1 MVNKP
6 LQLNLTLR
14 AKITL
19 IGLVTTSLII
29 VSMIIAGNLIQNVS
43 KQQYSAATIK
53 GKSVL
58 WKQITTNRLNE
69 LKLGMRHLSRDRTTL
84 EALAKNDVALLAE
97 AISTTYNRLSA
108 SEILDHLVIV
118 NTNGNILYT
127 SRQPDASTST
137 TSATTNDIALETI
150 RETKVMYGVELDAA
164 GKISLV
170 CTFPLYSS
178 GTLVGAGIYSKN
190 INDAVKEFSQNDS
203 SSVYIVGVNSD
214 VQYGTDIDLYNSLT
228 IELPSIEKENTL
240 AITQDEHVYGISISP
255 VINHKNVPIGR
266 LISIGDA
273 TESYEATRE
282 IQFVAYGIIA
292 VLTALSLLGL
302 FLYLRHSLSPL
313 GKLMDTVSELAK
325 GNTSIRSDISTNDEF
340 GQLSSAFNNMAQRI
354 QDSID
359 TERQNAEDV
368 KGKVEL
374 ILDGVE
380 CAANGDLTSEMMV
393 FRESDAISQ
402 LASGIQKMLDN
413 LNSLVSQVRK
423 SGVQVAASANQIA
436 ATAKQQ
442 EATIT
447 EQVATSSE
455 IVATSKQI
463 SSTSKELLLTMEEVA
478 DVSHNTSIS
487 AESGRQALSQMENTM
502 EQMVGASSAITSKL
516 AVLNEKAQNINTV
529 VTTITK
535 VADQT
540 NLLSL
545 NAAIEAEKAGEYGVG
560 FSVVATEIRRL
571 ADQTAVATWD
581 IEQIVQEMQSAV
593 SAGVMGMDKFSE
605 EVRSGVSEVNKVG
618 EQLSNIIEQVQ
629 NLIPKFENVHEGM
642 QSQSTGAAQITE
654 SIIQLNDASQQTA
667 ESLHQS
673 NDSIARL
680 NDAAHTLQDGIS
692 VFKIN
697 DK

>member
-1 MVNKP
+1 MKNP
-6 LQLNLTLR
+6 FQLNLTLR

-19 IGLVTTSLII
+19 IGLVTTSLVII
-29 VSMIIAGNLIQNVS
+29 SMMIAGNMIQNVS
-43 KQQYSAATIK
+43 EQQYSSAIIK

-58 WKQITTNRLNE
+58 WKQITDNQLNE
-69 LKLGMRHLSRDRTTL
+69 LKLGMRHLTRDRTSL
-84 EALAKNDVALLAE
+84 ESLANNDVILLADN
-97 AISTTYNRLSA
+97 ISTTYNRLNASGILDQLEIINAGGKTLYSTYDSAGSARVASA
-108 SEILDHLVIV
+108 SVKEM
-118 NTNGNILYT
+118 
-127 SRQPDASTST
+127 
-137 TSATTNDIALETI
+137 ALESV
-150 RETKVMYGVELDAA
+150 RATKVIYGVELDNA
-164 GKISLV
+164 GKLSLA
-170 CTFPLYSS
+170 CSFPLYAG
-178 GTLVGAGIYSKN
+178 GTLVGAGIYTKEINNAATAFSK
-190 INDAVKEFSQNDS
+190 NDS
-203 SSVYIVGVNSD
+203 SFAYIISENGK
-214 VQYGTDIDLYNSLT
+214 VQYGTDIDLYNTLSIKLPAIDVESTLT
-228 IELPSIEKENTL
+228 IPHNDHIYVVSIF
-240 AITQDEHVYGISISP
+240 P
-255 VINHKNVPIGR
+255 VKNHKNIPIGR
-266 LISIGDA
+266 IISIGDA
-273 TESYEATRE
+273 TTSYNETLK
-282 IQFVAYGIIA
+282 IKYIAYGIIA
-292 VLTALSLLGL
+292 VLTAIALLGL
-302 FLYLRHSLSPL
+302 FFYLRHSLSPL
-313 GKLMDTVSELAK
+313 GKLMIAVSEIAK

-340 GQLSSAFNNMAQRI
+340 GKLSHAFNDMAQRI
-354 QDSID
+354 QDSIE

-374 ILDGVE
+374 ILTGVE
-380 CAANGDLTSEMMV
+380 NAANGDLTTEMMV
-393 FRESDAISQ
+393 FRENDAIGQ
-402 LASGIQKMLDN
+402 LANGIQKMLDN
-413 LNSLVSQVRK
+413 LNTLVSQVQK
-423 SGVQVAASANQIA
+423 SGVQVASSANQIA

-463 SSTSKELLLTMEEVA
+463 SSTSKELLHTMEEVA
-478 DVSHNTSIS
+478 DVSHNTSVS
-487 AESGRQALSQMENTM
+487 AESGRQALAQMEHTM
-502 EQMVGASSAITSKL
+502 HQMVEASSAITSKL

-618 EQLSNIIEQVQ
+618 MQLSDIIEQVQ

-642 QSQSTGAAQITE
+642 QSQSTGAEQITE
-654 SIIQLNDASQQTA
+654 SIVQLNDAAQQTA
-667 ESLHQS
+667 ESLRQS
-673 NDSIARL
+673 NESISRL
-680 NDAAHTLQDGIS
+680 NEAAHGLQSGIS

-697 DK
+697 AK

>member
-6 LQLNLTLR
+6 LQLNLSLR
-14 AKITL
+14 SKITL
-19 IGLVTTSLII
+19 IGLVTTSLVII
-29 VSMIIAGNLIQNVS
+29 SMIIAGNLIQTVS
-43 KQQYSAATIK
+43 EEKYNAASFK

-58 WKQITTNRLNE
+58 WKQITSNQLNE
-69 LKLGMRHLSRDRTTL
+69 LKLGMRHLTRDRTTL
-84 EALAKNDVALLAE
+84 EAMIINDIDLLNE
-97 AISTTYNRLSA
+97 SISTTYNRLSA
-108 SEILDHLVIV
+108 SDVLNHLEIV
-118 NTNGNILYT
+118 NTNGKILYT
-127 SRQPDASTST
+127 SYDSGVSKGSKTSVEM
-137 TSATTNDIALETI
+137 ALKTI
-150 RETKVMYGVELDAA
+150 HATKVLYGVELDEK
-164 GKISLV
+164 GKVSLV
-170 CTFPLYSS
+170 CTFPLYSG

-190 INDAVKEFSQNDS
+190 IDASVDIFSKNYETS
-203 SSVYIVGVNSD
+203 TYVVGLNNT
-214 VQYGTDIDLYNSLT
+214 VQYGTDTDFYNKLSLALPPVEKEDIYT
-228 IELPSIEKENTL
+228 IEHDS
-240 AITQDEHVYGISISP
+240 HVYGLSISP
-255 VINHKNVPIGR
+255 ILNHKKVPIGR
-266 LISIGDA
+266 IVSIGDV
-273 TESYEATRE
+273 TESYEATRN
-282 IQFVAYGIIA
+282 IKYMAYGIIT
-292 VLTALSLLGL
+292 VLTALALLAL
-302 FLYLRHSLSPL
+302 FLYLRYSLSPL
-313 GKLMDTVSELAK
+313 KKLMGTVAEIAK
-325 GNTSIRSDISTNDEF
+325 GNISIRSDISTNDEF

-354 QDSID
+354 QDSIEA
-359 TERQNAEDV
+359 ERQTAEDV

-380 CAANGDLTSEMMV
+380 KAANGDLTSEMMV
-393 FRESDAISQ
+393 FRDNDGIAQ
-402 LASGIQKMLDN
+402 LANGIQKMLDN
-413 LNSLVSQVRK
+413 LNSLVSQVQK

-463 SSTSKELLLTMEEVA
+463 SSTSKELLHTMEEVA
-478 DVSHNTSIS
+478 EVSHNTSIS
-487 AESGRQALSQMENTM
+487 AESGRQALSQMEHTM

-618 EQLSNIIEQVQ
+618 EQLANIIEQVQ

-642 QSQSTGAAQITE
+642 QSQSTGAEQITE

-680 NDAAHTLQDGIS
+680 NDAAHGLQNGIS